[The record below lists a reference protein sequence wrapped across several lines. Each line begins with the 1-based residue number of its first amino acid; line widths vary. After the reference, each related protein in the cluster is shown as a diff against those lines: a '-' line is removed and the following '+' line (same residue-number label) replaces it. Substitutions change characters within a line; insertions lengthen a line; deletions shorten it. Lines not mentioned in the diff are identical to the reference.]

1 MKVSRTIELE
11 DLRDILRCGALSKW
25 TMATDEQR
33 EMVWV
38 LVNDTLASNGKIPT
52 ESEVNDFIWF
62 GCDDIF
68 YPEEDEDDEEDVED

>member
-1 MKVSRTIELE
+1 MKVCKTIDFE
-11 DLRDILRCGALSKW
+11 DLSSILRCGALSKW
-25 TMATDEQR
+25 TLATDEQR

-52 ESEVNDFIWF
+52 ESEINDFIWF

-68 YPEEDEDDEEDVED
+68 YPDEEDSEEED